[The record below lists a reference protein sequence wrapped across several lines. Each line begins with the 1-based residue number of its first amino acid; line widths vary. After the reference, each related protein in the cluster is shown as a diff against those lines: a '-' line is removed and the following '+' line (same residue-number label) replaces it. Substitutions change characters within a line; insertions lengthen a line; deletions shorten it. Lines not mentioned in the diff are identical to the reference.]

1 MHTLLKSTLI
11 TSLLMSSPL
20 LLSGPLWA
28 HDTLTQRWS
37 IDNLNQP
44 ESVVTDASNNYLYV
58 SNINGAPTELNEQGY
73 ISKITS
79 EGQVLDQH
87 WITGLNAPKGMAI
100 IGKHLFVA
108 DMQTVHMIDIDQGKV
123 IKQFLAPNAKM
134 LNDVTASPD
143 GDVYIS
149 DFLGG
154 EIYQL
159 SNNQLSVWFRDE
171 QLPYPN
177 GLLWHN
183 DQLLIGNWGK
193 AINPDFTTQTP
204 GSLYQ
209 LNPTT
214 MRLSAVSS
222 GVELGNID
230 GIVSINNSL
239 YVSDWISGELF
250 ELNDKERRLSLS
262 LSKGLADIGAT
273 ATSLYTPLMMDN
285 KVIAWEIKTHL

>member
-134 LNDVTASPD
+134 LNDVTASPN